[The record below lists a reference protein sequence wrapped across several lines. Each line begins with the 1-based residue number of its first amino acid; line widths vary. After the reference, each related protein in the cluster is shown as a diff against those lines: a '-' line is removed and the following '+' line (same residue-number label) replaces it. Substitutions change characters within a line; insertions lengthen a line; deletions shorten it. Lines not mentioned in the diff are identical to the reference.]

1 MKNFPITL
9 PNVLY
14 ILKSIFFLYVFISI
28 FEEVTDELLEQE
40 IYTFDHMIIAWIHSL
55 RPDLTPLMLFFTFFG
70 SKDALVW
77 FLFLSAGVFI
87 WKKRY
92 WETLFLVIGIGLG
105 GFFNLVLKWIFRR
118 ERPSFSRLIEETGYS
133 FPSGHSMGAFI
144 FYGMLCMVLLHFL
157 HTNKAK
163 IILTSSTLF
172 LIGMVGLSRVYL
184 GVHYPSDVIAGFAA
198 GGAWVTICLLS
209 LRILSESRKGYSI
222 HANQRQI
229 TKNKK
234 PI

>member
-9 PNVLY
+9 PNILY
-14 ILKSIFFLYVFISI
+14 LLKSIFFLYVCISI

-40 IYTFDHMIIAWIHSL
+40 IYTFDHTIIAWIHSL
-55 RPDLTPLMLFFTFFG
+55 RPDLTQMMLFFTFFG

-77 FLFLSAGVFI
+77 FLFLSAGLLV
-87 WKKRY
+87 WKKKY

-105 GFFNLVLKWIFRR
+105 GLFNLMLKWIFQR
-118 ERPSFSRLIEETGYS
+118 ERPNFSRLIEETGYS

-144 FYGMLCMVLLHFL
+144 FYGMLCMIILHFS
-157 HTNKAK
+157 HANKAK
-163 IILTSSTLF
+163 IILISSTLF
-172 LIGMVGLSRVYL
+172 LVSMVGLSRVYL

-209 LRILSESRKGYSI
+209 LRILSECRKG
-222 HANQRQI
+222 NQLHS
-229 TKNKK
+229 KK
-234 PI
+234 PISP